1 MTNIK
6 LFFIALVLTS
16 CSEGTI
22 ADKSVWSLH
31 GTVFWHG
38 SERPIA
44 KAEVTVYDP
53 FSNEKRFID
62 VTESDINGHYSF
74 TSNTDREAVD
84 IEATVDGRQYIVDVK
99 RAGKSVSRRLSDLS
113 SVSPV
118 DLYLQGY
125 GVLDLEITRGK
136 SHFSYGM
143 ITGSIDSFFIFSVDF
158 PLRRTVN
165 VLAEHS
171 DSIRI
176 ILYDDKEHEILN
188 THEHFELRNN
198 KVLPLKLDL

>member
-62 VTESDINGHYSF
+62 VTESDIMGTTHLQAIR
-74 TSNTDREAVD
+74 T
-84 IEATVDGRQYIVDVK
+84 GRPLTLK
-99 RAGKSVSRRLSDLS
+99 RR
-113 SVSPV
+113 
-118 DLYLQGY
+118 
-125 GVLDLEITRGK
+125 
-136 SHFSYGM
+136 
-143 ITGSIDSFFIFSVDF
+143 
-158 PLRRTVN
+158 
-165 VLAEHS
+165 
-171 DSIRI
+171 
-176 ILYDDKEHEILN
+176 
-188 THEHFELRNN
+188 
-198 KVLPLKLDL
+198 